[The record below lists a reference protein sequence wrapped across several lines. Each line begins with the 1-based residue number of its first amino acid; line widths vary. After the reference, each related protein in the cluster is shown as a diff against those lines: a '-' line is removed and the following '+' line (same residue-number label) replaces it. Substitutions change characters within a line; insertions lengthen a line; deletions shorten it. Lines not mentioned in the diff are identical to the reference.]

1 MAGVTGD
8 ILNQI
13 DELKTHINE
22 NHNNRQSVK
31 VLQNTD
37 NLIVKFNQ
45 FLNFNMNLTIQL
57 PGYIHFLNSYFCV
70 IIHF

>member
-57 PGYIHFLNSYFCV
+57 PG
-70 IIHF
+70 